1 MPAEE
6 GVGLD
11 DGKGLFPERR
21 RPCQEQEPESVTIAD
36 LGAFAMALQD
46 DQLVPEKGIL
56 GDTVGL
62 AADGILNRSCD
73 EQVRAG
79 FEAALDAD
87 ANLLR
92 IGLEYLRSETMDV
105 IEHALMAPGV

>member
-1 MPAEE
+1 MVTVGRLQATTAALPQGSDVIATAE
-6 GVGLD
+6 LW
-11 DGKGLFPERR
+11 
-21 RPCQEQEPESVTIAD
+21 
-36 LGAFAMALQD
+36 AFDVALQD
-46 DQLVPEKGIL
+46 DQLLPEKGIL
-56 GDTVGL
+56 GDNVGL

-79 FEAALDAD
+79 FEAALDAV